1 MVLKGESRV
10 HGKGMMTRMR
20 SVAGFFRRL
29 MGAVSG
35 TAAVEFSL
43 FLFFILMPFLFG
55 IFEIGRALEQHHVVT
70 KSVRDAARFVARTR
84 DDTNPADLVK
94 FKAANPIE
102 AGCAA
107 VGALAPGG
115 PSIPTAA
122 GNAKDLAM
130 YGKFNPTPG
139 DTPLM
144 AAWDAA
150 SDPAAYQ
157 TVCITGPVPPVT
169 PVVVDGVTLD
179 INVVTVTATVPF
191 EDIVLQAFGIPPI
204 TFNVSH
210 QERYI
215 GE

>member
-1 MVLKGESRV
+1 M
-10 HGKGMMTRMR
+10 HGRGMMLGMR

-35 TAAVEFSL
+35 TAVVEFSL

-55 IFEIGRALEQHHVVT
+55 IFEIGRALQQHHVVT

-84 DDTNPADLVK
+84 DDSGGAFTTTNLID
-94 FKAANPIE
+94 
-102 AGCAA
+102 AGCLGTGA
-107 VGALAPGG
+107 VGGAPSG
-115 PSIPTAA
+115 TAAA

-130 YGKFNPTPG
+130 YGVFNPVSSCPRTLT
-139 DTPLM
+139 DDDPLM

-150 SDPAAYQ
+150 CDPAAYQ
-157 TVCITGPVPPVT
+157 TVCITGPVA
-169 PVVVDGVTLD
+169 VDTGTLTVD
-179 INVVTVTATVPF
+179 VVTVTATVAF
-191 EDIVLQAFGIPPI
+191 EDVMLQAFGIGPI
-204 TFNVSH
+204 TFDVSH

>member
-1 MVLKGESRV
+1 MRV
-10 HGKGMMTRMR
+10 R
-20 SVAGFFRRL
+20 SVAGFFRGL

-35 TAAVEFSL
+35 TATVEFSL

-84 DDTNPADLVK
+84 DDSGDAFTTTNLIDD
-94 FKAANPIE
+94 
-102 AGCAA
+102 GCAGT
-107 VGALAPGG
+107 GARDKDG
-115 PSIPTAA
+115 PPSGPAAA

-130 YGKFNPTPG
+130 YGVFNPGLT

-150 SDPAAYQ
+150 AISGAYQ
-157 TVCITGPVPPVT
+157 TVCITGPVA
-169 PVVVDGVTLD
+169 VDTGTLTV
-179 INVVTVTATVPF
+179 NVITVTAMVPF
-191 EDIVLQAFGIPPI
+191 EDVMLQAFGLPQI

>member
-1 MVLKGESRV
+1 M
-10 HGKGMMTRMR
+10 HGRAMMIGMR
-20 SVAGFFRRL
+20 SVAGFSRGLIR
-29 MGAVSG
+29 AVSG

-84 DDTNPADLVK
+84 DNSGAAFTTTNLIDD
-94 FKAANPIE
+94 
-102 AGCAA
+102 GCAGT
-107 VGALAPGG
+107 GALDPTPLG
-115 PSIPTAA
+115 PAAA

-130 YGKFNPTPG
+130 YGKFNPGTA

-150 SDPAAYQ
+150 PPNLAAYQ
-157 TVCITGPVPPVT
+157 TVCITGPVA
-169 PVVVDGVTLD
+169 VDTDTLTVD
-179 INVVTVTATVPF
+179 VVTVRAQVPF
-191 EDIVLQAFGIPPI
+191 DDILLQAFGIGPI
-204 TFNVSH
+204 TFDVSH

>member
-10 HGKGMMTRMR
+10 HGRAMMIGMR
-20 SVAGFFRRL
+20 SVAGFSRGLIR
-29 MGAVSG
+29 AVSG

-84 DDTNPADLVK
+84 DDSGAAFTTTNLIDD
-94 FKAANPIE
+94 
-102 AGCAA
+102 GCAGTGT
-107 VGALAPGG
+107 VGGAPSS
-115 PSIPTAA
+115 PAAA

-130 YGKFNPTPG
+130 YGVFNPDPINPPP
-139 DTPLM
+139 PLM
-144 AAWDAA
+144 AAWDRLAN
-150 SDPAAYQ
+150 PAAYQ
-157 TVCITGPVPPVT
+157 TVCIFGPVEVT
-169 PVVVDGVTLD
+169 TVTSNLK
-179 INVVTVTATVPF
+179 INVVTVTASVPF
-191 EDIVLQAFGIPPI
+191 DDVMLQAFGIGPI
-204 TFNVSH
+204 TFDVSH

>member
-1 MVLKGESRV
+1 M
-10 HGKGMMTRMR
+10 HGRGMMMRMR
-20 SVAGFFRRL
+20 RVAGFFRGL

-70 KSVRDAARFVARTR
+70 KSVRDAARFVARAR
-84 DDTNPADLVK
+84 DDNNPPEK
-94 FKAANPIE
+94 FTVTKPIE
-102 AGCAA
+102 VNCQATGAI
-107 VGALAPGG
+107 VGTSSPA
-115 PSIPTAA
+115 AA

-130 YGKFNPTPG
+130 YGVFNPGPT
-139 DTPLM
+139 TRPLM

-150 SDPAAYQ
+150 ADPAAYQ
-157 TVCITGPVPPVT
+157 TVCITGPVA
-169 PVVVDGVTLD
+169 VDTDTLTID
-179 INVVTVTATVPF
+179 VVTVTATVPF
-191 EDIVLQAFGIPPI
+191 DDVMLQAFGIGPI
-204 TFNVSH
+204 TFTVSH

>member
-10 HGKGMMTRMR
+10 HGQAMMIGMRR
-20 SVAGFFRRL
+20 VGGFFRGL

-55 IFEIGRALEQHHVVT
+55 IFEIGRALQQHHVVT
-70 KSVRDAARFVARTR
+70 KSVRDAARYVARTR
-84 DDTNPADLVK
+84 DDGG
-94 FKAANPIE
+94 AAFTTTSMID
-102 AGCAA
+102 AGC
-107 VGALAPGG
+107 VGTGALDPMPSG
-115 PSIPTAA
+115 PAAA

-130 YGKFNPTPG
+130 YGKFSPVSG

-150 SDPAAYQ
+150 TDVSAYQ
-157 TVCITGPVPPVT
+157 TVCITGPVEVT
-169 PVVVDGVTLD
+169 TVTSNLK

-191 EDIVLQAFGIPPI
+191 DDVMLQAFGIGPI
-204 TFNVSH
+204 TFTVSH

>member
-1 MVLKGESRV
+1 M
-10 HGKGMMTRMR
+10 HGRAMMIGMR
-20 SVAGFFRRL
+20 SVAGFSRGLIR
-29 MGAVSG
+29 AVSG

-84 DDTNPADLVK
+84 DDSGAAFTTTNLIDD
-94 FKAANPIE
+94 
-102 AGCAA
+102 GCAGT
-107 VGALAPGG
+107 GALDTTPLG
-115 PSIPTAA
+115 PAAA

-130 YGKFNPTPG
+130 YGKFRPDLG

-144 AAWDAA
+144 AAWIVTADD
-150 SDPAAYQ
+150 STAYK
-157 TVCITGPVPPVT
+157 TVCITGPVEVT
-169 PVVVDGVTLD
+169 TVTSSLK

-191 EDIVLQAFGIPPI
+191 EDILLRAFGIGPI
-204 TFNVSH
+204 TFDVSH

>member
-1 MVLKGESRV
+1 M
-10 HGKGMMTRMR
+10 HGRGMMMGVR
-20 SVAGFFRRL
+20 SVGGFFRRL

-70 KSVRDAARFVARTR
+70 KSVRDAARYVARTR
-84 DDTNPADLVK
+84 DDGGLEFTTAKRIDDGCNGTGAIVGTSSPA
-94 FKAANPIE
+94 
-102 AGCAA
+102 
-107 VGALAPGG
+107 
-115 PSIPTAA
+115 AA

-130 YGKFNPTPG
+130 YGVFNPVST

-150 SDPAAYQ
+150 ADPAAYQ
-157 TVCITGPVPPVT
+157 TVCITGPVAVNT
-169 PVVVDGVTLD
+169 GTLTV
-179 INVVTVTATVPF
+179 NVVTVTAVVPF
-191 EDIVLQAFGIPPI
+191 EDILLQAFGIGPI
-204 TFNVSH
+204 TFDVSH
-210 QERYI
+210 EERYI

>member
-1 MVLKGESRV
+1 
-10 HGKGMMTRMR
+10 MR
-20 SVAGFFRRL
+20 RVAGFFRGL

-70 KSVRDAARFVARTR
+70 KSVRDAARYVARTR
-84 DDTNPADLVK
+84 DDGNNAFTT
-94 FKAANPIE
+94 ANPIE
-102 AGCAA
+102 VGCAA
-107 VGALAPGG
+107 AGNVQGG
-115 PSIPTAA
+115 SSPAAA

-130 YGKFNPTPG
+130 YGVFNPDSN

-150 SDPAAYQ
+150 ADVSAYQ
-157 TVCITGPVPPVT
+157 TVCITGPVEVT
-169 PVVVDGVTLD
+169 TVTSNLK
-179 INVVTVTATVPF
+179 INVVTVTAMVPF
-191 EDIVLQAFGIPPI
+191 EDILLQAFGIGPI
-204 TFNVSH
+204 TFDVSH

>member
-1 MVLKGESRV
+1 M
-10 HGKGMMTRMR
+10 HGRAMMIGMR
-20 SVAGFFRRL
+20 SVAGFSRGLIR
-29 MGAVSG
+29 AVSG

-70 KSVRDAARFVARTR
+70 KSVRDAARYVARTK
-84 DDTNPADLVK
+84 DDTGND
-94 FKAANPIE
+94 FTTANLIDV
-102 AGCAA
+102 GCAGTGA
-107 VGALAPGG
+107 IVGLSSPA
-115 PSIPTAA
+115 AA

-130 YGKFNPTPG
+130 YGVFNPVST

-150 SDPAAYQ
+150 ADSAAYQ
-157 TVCITGPVPPVT
+157 TVCITGPVA
-169 PVVVDGVTLD
+169 VDTDTLTVD
-179 INVVTVTATVPF
+179 VVTVRAQVPF
-191 EDIVLQAFGIPPI
+191 DDILLQAFGIGPI
-204 TFNVSH
+204 TFDVSH

>member
-10 HGKGMMTRMR
+10 HGRVMMIGLRRVT
-20 SVAGFFRRL
+20 GFFRGL

-43 FLFFILMPFLFG
+43 FLFFILMPFLLG

-70 KSVRDAARFVARTR
+70 KSVRDAARYVARTR
-84 DDTNPADLVK
+84 DDSGDAFTT
-94 FKAANPIE
+94 ANPIDD
-102 AGCAA
+102 GCAGTGA
-107 VGALAPGG
+107 IVGLSNPA
-115 PSIPTAA
+115 AA

-130 YGKFNPTPG
+130 YGKFSPVPA

-144 AAWDAA
+144 AAWDVAA
-150 SDPAAYQ
+150 NASAYQ
-157 TVCITGPVPPVT
+157 TVCITGPVE
-169 PVVVDGVTLD
+169 VDTGTLKV
-179 INVVTVTATVPF
+179 NVVTVTATVPF
-191 EDIVLQAFGIPPI
+191 EDILLRAFGIGPI
-204 TFNVSH
+204 TFDVSH

>member
-1 MVLKGESRV
+1 
-10 HGKGMMTRMR
+10 
-20 SVAGFFRRL
+20 

-70 KSVRDAARFVARTR
+70 KSVRDAARYVARTR
-84 DDTNPADLVK
+84 DDKDPPEEFDVDNLID
-94 FKAANPIE
+94 
-102 AGCAA
+102 AGCAGTGA
-107 VGALAPGG
+107 IVGTSNPA
-115 PSIPTAA
+115 AA

-130 YGKFNPTPG
+130 YGVFNPVST

-150 SDPAAYQ
+150 ADVSAYQ
-157 TVCITGPVPPVT
+157 TVCITGPVA
-169 PVVVDGVTLD
+169 VDTGTLTVD
-179 INVVTVTATVPF
+179 VVTVTATVPF
-191 EDIVLQAFGIPPI
+191 EDILLQAFGLPPI
-204 TFNVSH
+204 TFDVSH

>member
-1 MVLKGESRV
+1 MML
-10 HGKGMMTRMR
+10 GMRR
-20 SVAGFFRRL
+20 VAGFFRGL

-84 DDTNPADLVK
+84 DDSGAAFTTTNLIDD
-94 FKAANPIE
+94 
-102 AGCAA
+102 GCFGT
-107 VGALAPGG
+107 GALDPTPSG
-115 PSIPTAA
+115 PAAA

-130 YGKFNPTPG
+130 YGVFSPDSN

-150 SDPAAYQ
+150 ADPAAYQ
-157 TVCITGPVPPVT
+157 TVCIIGPVEVT
-169 PVVVDGVTLD
+169 TVTSNLK
-179 INVVTVTATVPF
+179 INVVTVTASVPF
-191 EDIVLQAFGIPPI
+191 EDILLQAFGIGPI
-204 TFNVSH
+204 TFDVSH

>member
-1 MVLKGESRV
+1 M
-10 HGKGMMTRMR
+10 HGRAMMIGMR
-20 SVAGFFRRL
+20 SVAGFSRGLIR
-29 MGAVSG
+29 AVSG

-84 DDTNPADLVK
+84 DDSGDAFTT
-94 FKAANPIE
+94 ANPIDVNCLA
-102 AGCAA
+102 AGT
-107 VGALAPGG
+107 VGGAPSG
-115 PSIPTAA
+115 PAAA

-130 YGKFNPTPG
+130 YGVFNPVST

-150 SDPAAYQ
+150 ADPAAYQ
-157 TVCITGPVPPVT
+157 TVCITGPVA
-169 PVVVDGVTLD
+169 VDTDTLTVD
-179 INVVTVTATVPF
+179 VVTVRAQVPF
-191 EDIVLQAFGIPPI
+191 DDILLQAFGIGPI
-204 TFNVSH
+204 TFDVSH

>member
-1 MVLKGESRV
+1 MM
-10 HGKGMMTRMR
+10 GMRR
-20 SVAGFFRRL
+20 VAGFFRGL

-70 KSVRDAARFVARTR
+70 KSVRDAARYVARTR
-84 DDTNPADLVK
+84 DDSGDAFTT
-94 FKAANPIE
+94 ANPIE
-102 AGCAA
+102 VGCAA
-107 VGALAPGG
+107 AGNVQGG
-115 PSIPTAA
+115 SSPAAA

-130 YGKFNPTPG
+130 YGKFRPDSN

-150 SDPAAYQ
+150 ADPAAYQ
-157 TVCITGPVPPVT
+157 TVCITGPVAVNT
-169 PVVVDGVTLD
+169 GTLTVD
-179 INVVTVTATVPF
+179 VVTVTAMVPF
-191 EDIVLQAFGIPPI
+191 EDILLQAFGIGPI
-204 TFNVSH
+204 TFEVSH

>member
-1 MVLKGESRV
+1 M
-10 HGKGMMTRMR
+10 HGRAMMIGMR
-20 SVAGFFRRL
+20 SVAGFSRGLIR
-29 MGAVSG
+29 AVSG

-84 DDTNPADLVK
+84 DDSGDAFTT
-94 FKAANPIE
+94 ANPIDVGCLA
-102 AGCAA
+102 AGT
-107 VGALAPGG
+107 VGGAPSG
-115 PSIPTAA
+115 PAAA

-130 YGKFNPTPG
+130 YGVFNPVWYCPR
-139 DTPLM
+139 DPDKRPKEDNPLM

-150 SDPAAYQ
+150 CDPAPYL
-157 TVCITGPVPPVT
+157 TVCIDGPVEVT
-169 PVVVDGVTLD
+169 TTPSNLK

-191 EDIVLQAFGIPPI
+191 EDILLQAFGIGPI
-204 TFNVSH
+204 TFDVSH

>member
-1 MVLKGESRV
+1 MLG
-10 HGKGMMTRMR
+10 MR
-20 SVAGFFRRL
+20 SVTGFFRGL

-84 DDTNPADLVK
+84 DDRGAAFTTTNLIDD
-94 FKAANPIE
+94 
-102 AGCAA
+102 GCAGTGT
-107 VGALAPGG
+107 VGGAPSS
-115 PSIPTAA
+115 PAAA

-130 YGKFNPTPG
+130 YGVFNPDSN

-150 SDPAAYQ
+150 ADSAAYK
-157 TVCITGPVPPVT
+157 TVCITGPVEVT
-169 PVVVDGVTLD
+169 TVTSSLK
-179 INVVTVTATVPF
+179 INVVTVTASVPF
-191 EDIVLQAFGIPPI
+191 DDVMLQAFGIGPI
-204 TFNVSH
+204 TFDVSH

>member
-1 MVLKGESRV
+1 
-10 HGKGMMTRMR
+10 MTRMR
-20 SVAGFFRRL
+20 SVASFFRGF

-35 TAAVEFSL
+35 TAAVEFAL

-84 DDTNPADLVK
+84 DDS
-94 FKAANPIE
+94 
-102 AGCAA
+102 
-107 VGALAPGG
+107 GALFTTTNLIDDGCVGTGALDPM
-115 PSIPTAA
+115 PSGTAAA

-130 YGKFNPTPG
+130 DGKVIPDSN

-150 SDPAAYQ
+150 PPNLAAYQ
-157 TVCITGPVPPVT
+157 TVCITGPLAVVT
-169 PVVVDGVTLD
+169 DNLTVD
-179 INVVTVTATVPF
+179 VVTVTAVVPF
-191 EDIVLQAFGIPPI
+191 EDVMLQAFGLPQI
-204 TFNVSH
+204 TFDVSH